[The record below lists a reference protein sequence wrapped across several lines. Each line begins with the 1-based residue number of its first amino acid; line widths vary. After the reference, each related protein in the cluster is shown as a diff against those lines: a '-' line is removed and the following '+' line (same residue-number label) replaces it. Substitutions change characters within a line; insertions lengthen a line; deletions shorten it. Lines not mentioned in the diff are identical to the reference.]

1 MSTPALSCSI
11 CACATYANNDKALP
25 IAPSQIKSIAGTT
38 ILFRLCHLDR
48 FFGIVLLRKVT
59 VLVSAIIVLWQPAK
73 AVRMKSR
80 LLSLVIS
87 SAYVLTVSPA
97 AQAFSAELSRHVTSV
112 DNLQAKSASSSSS
125 ENVRLAK
132 SQDDKSAKQIE
143 SRGRDL
149 STALSASVANYLG
162 DDFDEEEGFGED
174 EEDDDEPTVA
184 SCLRPLIRMTRPS
197 NFPGVI
203 LFHVLGVH
211 RALSAGLSSSSIP
224 LLYSKSLLLE
234 TLRRPQMIVVAL
246 ALLLTSATSMVIND
260 YYDARSGTDARN
272 LLTQDDNTYNQL
284 DKPLATGDVP
294 MIVAKRFLSYL
305 YAALLVCLCAVPGI
319 PSRLTVVVGSM
330 LTFFYTQH
338 LKPRTWLKNVS
349 CAGLIALSPFTSGSA
364 ALSLVLDGV
373 QNGATGSPLGS
384 IGPAFGSLWRLVL
397 TLFAGFMSREI
408 LMDVCDYDGDM
419 ETGIRT
425 VPVKFGKRFATQISL
440 AFASVLAVLATGF
453 PALGILLSWDSVVAA
468 TSSNKEA
475 IGLVLR
481 SPVARKFLLA
491 AIGSGMIIRRALQV
505 VKTEG
510 GDINIVAKAV
520 DEQKTSSVLFI
531 LASFI

>member
-1 MSTPALSCSI
+1 
-11 CACATYANNDKALP
+11 
-25 IAPSQIKSIAGTT
+25 
-38 ILFRLCHLDR
+38 
-48 FFGIVLLRKVT
+48 
-59 VLVSAIIVLWQPAK
+59 
-73 AVRMKSR
+73 MKSR
-80 LLSLVIS
+80 RRPRAVRPVCLLSLSI
-87 SAYVLTVSPA
+87 AYVLVVSPS

-112 DNLQAKSASSSSS
+112 DNLQAKS

-143 SRGRDL
+143 SRGRDS
-149 STALSASVANYLG
+149 STALSASVSNNLG
-162 DDFDEEEGFGED
+162 GDFQDRADDE
-174 EEDDDEPTVA
+174 EEDDDEEDSGEPSVA
-184 SCLRPLIRMTRPS
+184 SCLRPLVKMTRPS

-203 LFHVLGVH
+203 LFHILGVH
-211 RALSAGLSSSSIP
+211 RALSVGLSSSSIP
-224 LLYSKSLLLE
+224 LSYSRSLLLE
-234 TLRRPQMIVVAL
+234 TLRKPQMIVVAL
-246 ALLLTSATSMVIND
+246 ALLLTSATSMVVND

-272 LLTQDDNTYNQL
+272 LLTQAMQKNSGDDNTYNHL

-330 LTFFYTQH
+330 LTFWYTQH

-373 QNGATGSPLGS
+373 QNGATGNPLGS
-384 IGPAFGSLWRLVL
+384 VGPALGSLWRLVL

-425 VPVKFGKRFATQISL
+425 VPVKFGKRFATQVSL
-440 AFASVLAVLATGF
+440 AFAAVLAVLATGV

-510 GDINIVAKAV
+510 GDINIAAKAV

>member
-1 MSTPALSCSI
+1 M
-11 CACATYANNDKALP
+11 
-25 IAPSQIKSIAGTT
+25 
-38 ILFRLCHLDR
+38 DR

-59 VLVSAIIVLWQPAK
+59 VLVSAKIVLWQPAK

-80 LLSLVIS
+80 RRPRAVRPACLLSLVIS

-143 SRGRDL
+143 GRGRDS
-149 STALSASVANYLG
+149 STALLASVSNNLG
-162 DDFDEEEGFGED
+162 DDFDDEEEFGED
-174 EEDDDEPTVA
+174 EEEEDEPTVA
-184 SCLRPLIRMTRPS
+184 SCLRPLIKMTRPS

-211 RALSAGLSSSSIP
+211 RALSAGLSSPSIP
-224 LLYSKSLLLE
+224 LSYSKSLLLE
-234 TLRRPQMIVVAL
+234 TLRKPQMIVVAL

-272 LLTQDDNTYNQL
+272 LLTQAQQKNSSDDNTYNHL

-294 MIVAKRFLSYL
+294 MIVGKRFLSYL

-330 LTFFYTQH
+330 LTFYYTQH

-373 QNGATGSPLGS
+373 QNGATGNPLGS
-384 IGPAFGSLWRLVL
+384 VGPAFGSLWRLVL

-425 VPVKFGKRFATQISL
+425 VPVKFGKRFATQVSL
-440 AFASVLAVLATGF
+440 AFAAVLAVLATGV

-510 GDINIVAKAV
+510 GDINIAAKAV